1 VLKNYN
7 KVVINA
13 IADINTTS
21 VFLYSTWQ
29 SNMWQCKLPVVGHAV
44 HTCCLWL
51 LSGHTLC
58 YHSQLNSYACQKHI
72 TKITYMS
79 LIMEKKIILKRTGS

>member
-21 VFLYSTWQ
+21 VFLYST
-29 SNMWQCKLPVVGHAV
+29 
-44 HTCCLWL
+44 
-51 LSGHTLC
+51 
-58 YHSQLNSYACQKHI
+58 
-72 TKITYMS
+72 
-79 LIMEKKIILKRTGS
+79 